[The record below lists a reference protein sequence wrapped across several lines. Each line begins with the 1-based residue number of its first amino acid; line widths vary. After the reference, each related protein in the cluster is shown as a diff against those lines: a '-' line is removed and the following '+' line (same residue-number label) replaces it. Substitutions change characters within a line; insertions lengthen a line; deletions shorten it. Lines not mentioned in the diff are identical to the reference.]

1 MILGKLLHSPVAYTY
16 LTSFLCLHNPPTPT
30 HWTLVVNME
39 SEGLRQRSTGQHE
52 ERKQET
58 GHQMPKDEHP
68 AGPVKHGKWVEA
80 LRALL
85 LGLYFLLGAVA
96 IHASQIIGSPL
107 YFFNKDHYYSW
118 MAMTKQNFGVLSTTL
133 NQFWAPVTFRISG
146 DKSVKGQIRINENGM
161 LECDFPERHVL
172 IANHQIYTDWMY
184 LWWIAYANRMH
195 GHIYIIL
202 KESLKWI
209 PILGT
214 GMMFF
219 SFIFLSRKWETDKAR
234 FTHRLRKLNR
244 KHHNPMSW
252 IQCGFS
258 SFPRE
263 QTWQRMA
270 VQKVSRGLIG
280 VVFPIFNMR
289 SCLERQGCYSAWKN

>member
-1 MILGKLLHSPVAYTY
+1 
-16 LTSFLCLHNPPTPT
+16 
-30 HWTLVVNME
+30 ME

-52 ERKQET
+52 EREQEPR
-58 GHQMPKDEHP
+58 HQIPTDEHP
-68 AGPVKHGKWVEA
+68 AGPVKHGKWGEA

-96 IHASQIIGSPL
+96 IHVSQIIGSPL
-107 YFFNKDHYYSW
+107 YFFNKDYYYSW

-146 DKSVKGQIRINENGM
+146 DKSVKDQIRITEDGM
-161 LECDFPERHVL
+161 LECDFPERLVL

-234 FTHRLRKLNR
+234 FTHRLRKLNT
-244 KHHNPMSW
+244 KHHIPTSDSIDLDPMW
-252 IQCGFS
+252 LLI
-258 SFPRE
+258 FPEGTNLAKNGRAKS
-263 QTWQRMA
+263 QTW
-270 VQKVSRGLIG
+270 SRKSGIPDLQHALLPRKTGLL
-280 VVFPIFNMR
+280 F
-289 SCLERQGCYSAWKN
+289 CLEELKDTVQWVYDCTIAYEGVP

>member
-1 MILGKLLHSPVAYTY
+1 MDSK
-16 LTSFLCLHNPPTPT
+16 
-30 HWTLVVNME
+30 
-39 SEGLRQRSTGQHE
+39 GLRQRGTGQHE
-52 ERKQET
+52 EREHHPTTEQ
-58 GHQMPKDEHP
+58 HP
-68 AGPVKHGKWVEA
+68 AGPVKHNKWGEA

-85 LGLYFLLGAVA
+85 LGLYFFLGAVA
-96 IHASQIIGSPL
+96 IHVSQLIGAPL
-107 YFFNKDHYYSW
+107 YFFNKDYYYAW
-118 MAMTKQNFGVLSTTL
+118 MAMTKQNFGVLSTIM

-146 DKSVKGQIRINENGM
+146 DKTVRGQIRIAKNGM
-161 LECDFPERHVL
+161 LECDFPERLVL

-234 FTHRLRKLNR
+234 FAHRLQKLNAR
-244 KHHNPMSW
+244 HHGPMS
-252 IQCGFS
+252 GS
-258 SFPRE
+258 SDLDPMWLLIFPEGTNLAKNGRAKSQKWSQKSGIPDLQHALLPRKTGLLFCLRE
-263 QTWQRMA
+263 LKDT
-270 VQKVSRGLIG
+270 VQWVYDCTIAYEG
-280 VVFPIFNMR
+280 VP
-289 SCLERQGCYSAWKN
+289 

>member
-1 MILGKLLHSPVAYTY
+1 
-16 LTSFLCLHNPPTPT
+16 
-30 HWTLVVNME
+30 ME

-52 ERKQET
+52 EREQDT
-58 GHQMPKDEHP
+58 GHRMPADEHP
-68 AGPVKHGKWVEA
+68 AGPAKHGKWVEA

-107 YFFNKDHYYSW
+107 YFFNKDYYYSW
-118 MAMTKQNFGVLSTTL
+118 MSMTKQNFGVLSTTL

-146 DKSVKGQIRINENGM
+146 DKSVKGQIRMTENGM
-161 LECDFPERHVL
+161 LECDFPERLVL

-244 KHHNPMSW
+244 KHHSPMSGSIDLDPMW
-252 IQCGFS
+252 LLI
-258 SFPRE
+258 FPEGTNLAKNGRAKSQE
-263 QTWQRMA
+263 WSHKSGIPDLQHALLPRKT
-270 VQKVSRGLIG
+270 GLL
-280 VVFPIFNMR
+280 F
-289 SCLERQGCYSAWKN
+289 CLEELKDTVQWVYDCTIAYEGVP